1 MNSKIL
7 AFCSMLAIS
16 IALSPALNGQTV
28 TTLPLGIDFDQR
40 VYEELFAKSD
50 LVVVAK
56 AMSETQDFEDDGT
69 LSSIPELYKKYVGIG
84 VTNFKRLLVL
94 KGSAEDSIRLVHH
107 TVIPLKEGDRV
118 GGLPLIA
125 QFSAEKQQCHLNEK
139 TLLFT
144 PEYILFLRIVRG
156 DKYVLVG
163 ELETT
168 YRSVR
173 VISQF

>member
-1 MNSKIL
+1 MNTKIL
-7 AFCSMLAIS
+7 MFCSMLVTSLAIGQT
-16 IALSPALNGQTV
+16 LNGQTI

-40 VYEELFAKSD
+40 VYEELFKKSD

-56 AMSETQDFEDDGT
+56 AISETKDIEDDGT
-69 LSSIPELYKKYVGIG
+69 LSSIPELYKKYIGNGI
-84 VTNFKRLLVL
+84 TDFKLLLVL
-94 KGSAEDSIRLVHH
+94 KGRAEDSIRLVHH
-107 TVIPLKEGDRV
+107 TAIPLKEGDRV

-125 QFSAEKQQCHLNEK
+125 QFSTEKQSCHLNEK
-139 TLLFT
+139 SLLFT

-156 DKYVLVG
+156 DKYALVG
-163 ELETT
+163 ELEVT